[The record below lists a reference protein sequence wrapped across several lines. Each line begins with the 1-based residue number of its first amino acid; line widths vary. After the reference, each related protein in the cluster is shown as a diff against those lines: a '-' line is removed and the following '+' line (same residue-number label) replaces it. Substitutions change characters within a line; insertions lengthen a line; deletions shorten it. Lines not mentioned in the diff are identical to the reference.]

1 MLECAR
7 LQIKIVLYT
16 EQIAI
21 LTDKMTFNDTEC
33 IYSIYSLFRLICFSS
48 FLLRKAEPVNQFKIN
63 LETFLLSQLIQCY
76 KSSNHAK
83 TSCPRQRRC
92 KEKGKYFSK
101 IEAIYVIV
109 LNNI

>member
-21 LTDKMTFNDTEC
+21 LTDKMTFNDTER

-63 LETFLLSQLIQCY
+63 LETFLIQFF

-92 KEKGKYFSK
+92 KEKGKYFNK
-101 IEAIYVIV
+101 IETIYGIV
-109 LNNI
+109 

>member
-21 LTDKMTFNDTEC
+21 LTDKMTFNDTERIC
-33 IYSIYSLFRLICFSS
+33 SLFRLICFSS

-92 KEKGKYFSK
+92 KEKGKYFNK
-101 IEAIYVIV
+101 IETIYVIV